1 MFNIVLKK
9 HTQRGFEVTEKVI
22 TVRIKGKAVDQLE
35 RLKEDEGASSHS
47 QIVRNALRVYNTLES
62 YKDKDGSIIIEG
74 PDGKRMKLIMPP

>member
-1 MFNIVLKK
+1 MFSYKK
-9 HTQRGFEVTEKVI
+9 SVGKGWKRMADRVI

-35 RLKEDEGASSHS
+35 RLKEEEGGSSHS

-62 YKDKDGSIIIEG
+62 FKAEDGSIIIEG